1 MKCYN
6 CGYESRDDF
15 AFCAK
20 CGAAQNTAPQ
30 GEAAPV
36 QEPAPTQ
43 ANTPAAPTPAYTS
56 AEPRYYNSGAPQNTF
71 FVSGSTAE
79 RVLTSLKDSLFLIL
93 CIAYSVSTAFLLF
106 DGGVPV
112 IEILITIFLW
122 ITFAK
127 SRNGIAS
134 REHIRCISGTIFAS
148 YVVNYVIAG
157 SMAFAGLVVMIFGAG
172 GSGFIADILQSA
184 FREAGFGFYNRFIGG
199 FIAGA
204 AIIFGIVLI
213 VGAAVVAV
221 INYFSTRSI
230 HLFVQSVYNS
240 IGGGQTCIVMA
251 NTAKTWL
258 MVLGI
263 LDAVGA
269 VASLFGHNSS
279 ILQFIAL
286 GAGAA
291 AKIIGSILI
300 EKYYNNINL

>member
-6 CGYESRDDF
+6 CGYESQDDF
-15 AFCAK
+15 AFCSK

-30 GEAAPV
+30 GEAVPV
-36 QEPAPTQ
+36 QEPAPMQ
-43 ANTPAAPTPAYTS
+43 VNTPATPTPAYTP
-56 AEPRYYNSGAPQNTF
+56 AEPRYYNSGAQQNTF
-71 FVSGSTAE
+71 SAPGSMAE
-79 RVLTSLKDSLFLIL
+79 RILTSLKDSVFLIL

-106 DGGVPV
+106 DGGVPL
-112 IEILITIFLW
+112 IGILITIFLW

-148 YVVNYVIAG
+148 YVVCYVIAG
-157 SMAFAGLVVMIFGAG
+157 SMAFSGLGVMIFGAG

-184 FREAGFGFYNRFIGG
+184 FRESGFGRYDGFIGG

-213 VGAAVVAV
+213 IGAAVVAV
-221 INYFSTRSI
+221 INYFSIRNI

-240 IGGGQTCIVMA
+240 IGGGQTDIVKA

-258 MVLGI
+258 MVMGI
-263 LDAVGA
+263 LEGIG
-269 VASLFGHNSS
+269 SLTSLIKLNF
-279 ILQFIAL
+279 LQFIAF

-291 AKIIGSILI
+291 AMIIGGILI
-300 EKYYNNINL
+300 EKYYNVRQ